1 MIWGTRVSHIAI
13 AGTACAAA
21 LAGCRLEPM
30 DADVVIDDVSV
41 VDVRTGEI
49 RRDQMILI
57 EDGRI
62 VALEASRP
70 SLSRALSDAEIIWI
84 DGAGAYA
91 IPGLWDAHLHIA
103 QEDTQTALDYIA
115 PMALSYGVTYARDMG
130 SSLEARSAML
140 AALGRRPAVGP
151 QIIAPGPTFWAIEL
165 PWGDK
170 SRQMIAETPEE
181 IRAAVAEVAA
191 QGVSFIKL
199 YSGFDED
206 TLPVLADAAAANGLR
221 LSGHAQRGVDL
232 AAHAEAGVDTIE
244 HSDFQTFQG
253 CGQDSGL
260 YFNRI
265 IAARFRE
272 SGESTLDIVT
282 EFEAGIDEAECADT
296 LQRAAAAGLALTPT
310 MAISYLTPE
319 FIDQIDPADL
329 SSPFLN
335 SCNTY
340 RSQFDGATDGQ
351 IAAFAAAGSNLVRR
365 AVDAGIPMLV
375 GTDASA
381 FCAVP
386 GQSLAWEMELMSGAG
401 LSPLEVLRGATLS
414 PAEIFGM
421 EDRIGALEP
430 GMAADIV
437 LLGDNPLADIGAVGD
452 VQGVYT
458 QQTWLDRDALHAMR
472 AEARAAL
479 PTQNGP
485 VE

>member
-1 MIWGTRVSHIAI
+1 MIWDIRISRLAL
-13 AGTACAAA
+13 AGTAAAAA
-21 LAGCRLEPM
+21 LAGCQLDPM
-30 DADVVIDDVSV
+30 GADTAIDNVSV
-41 VDVRTGEI
+41 VNVRTGEI

-62 VALEASRP
+62 VAVEPSRP
-70 SLSRALSDAEIIWI
+70 ALGRALLNADIAWI
-84 DGAGAYA
+84 DGEGAYA
-91 IPGLWDAHLHIA
+91 VPGLWDAHLHIA
-103 QEDTQTALDYIA
+103 QEDTRTAVDYIA
-115 PMALSYGVTYARDMG
+115 PMALSYGITHARDMG
-130 SSLEARSAML
+130 SSLEARAAML
-140 AALGRRPAVGP
+140 SALEQRPAAGP

-181 IRAAVAEVAA
+181 IRAAVAAVAA
-191 QGVSFIKL
+191 QGVDFIKL

-206 TLPVLADAAAANGLR
+206 TLPVLAEAAAANGLR
-221 LSGHAQRGVDL
+221 LGGHAQRGVDL

-265 IAARFRE
+265 IAARFRD
-272 SGESTLDIVT
+272 SGESILDIIA
-282 EFEAGIDEAECADT
+282 EFEAGVDEAECAHT
-296 LQRAAAAGLALTPT
+296 LQRAADAGLALTPT
-310 MAISYLTPE
+310 MAISYLTPD

-329 SSPFLN
+329 TSPFLN
-335 SCNTY
+335 SCEVY
-340 RSQFDGATDGQ
+340 RSQFDGATDDQ
-351 IAAFAAAGSNLVRR
+351 VAAFSQAGSNLVRR
-365 AVDAGIPMLV
+365 AVNAGIPMLV

-401 LSPLEVLRGATLS
+401 LSPLQVLQGATLL
-414 PAEIFGM
+414 PAEIFGLS
-421 EDRIGALEP
+421 EDLGAIEP
-430 GMAADIV
+430 GKSADIV
-437 LLGDNPLADIGAVGD
+437 LLADNPLADIRAVGD

-458 QQTWLDRDALHAMR
+458 QQVWLDRDALASMR

-479 PTQNGP
+479 PARAQTRP
-485 VE
+485 